1 VEPGF
6 EIVEHTADIA
16 IRGRG
21 RTLDEL
27 FGHMAVGLFSIIIES
42 AVVEPRVTR
51 SIQLVA
57 AGSATSSEAA
67 LLHDWLEEL
76 NGLHQVH
83 GEVYARF
90 DVRVD
95 RQRGRLRGAVGGERL
110 DPRRHRAHL
119 EVKAVTWHDLSVREV
134 PGGFEAYA
142 LLDI

>member
-1 VEPGF
+1 MEPGF
-6 EIVEHTADIA
+6 EIVEHTADVA

-27 FGHMAVGLFSIIIES
+27 FVQMAIGLFSVILEP
-42 AVVEPRVTR
+42 AAVEPRVTR
-51 SIQLVA
+51 SIALTAIGAV
-57 AGSATSSEAA
+57 SSPEAA

-83 GEVYARF
+83 GEAYARF

-95 RQRGRLRGAVGGERL
+95 PARRSLRGAIGGERL
-110 DPRRHRAHL
+110 DARRHHL
-119 EVKAVTWHDLSVREV
+119 HTEVKAVTWHDLSVGAV
-134 PGGFEAYA
+134 AGGFEAYA